1 MSERLED
8 LCFKVIVLGNSSVG
22 KSCLLTQFI
31 EERFE
36 SSMQNTVGVG
46 YGIKTITYFAGRP
59 VTLEIWDTVENM

>member
-36 SSMQNTVGVG
+36 SSMQSTVGVG
-46 YGIKTITYFAGRP
+46 YGKKTITDSAGRS